1 MRVLHFG
8 KYWRQDG
15 GIETHV
21 KTLCRGLA
29 ELGVEVVDLVS
40 SLDKTASDFVID
52 GFRVVEAPT
61 LGIHFST
68 SISPSM
74 VAAAHRLHQ
83 EKPFDVVH
91 LHFPDPMSHLA
102 SMVLPKSIPRVIS
115 WHSDIIKQQHLL
127 KLYRPWQYR
136 QIMQAAAIIVPT
148 AAHFTSSLQIPAHYP
163 LARRHVIPYG
173 LDYSPNPNAAATAQ
187 KIAAIQQRASG
198 RFIVFAL
205 GRHVGYKGFDVL
217 LEAMQYTE
225 AYLVL
230 GGDGPLRQMLQT
242 QAQQLGVADRVWFS
256 GRLPSQDI
264 AACYQACDIFCLPSV
279 TPNEAFGLVQ
289 LEAMAQGKPVIC
301 TQLGNGVNAVNPHG
315 ITGLT
320 VPVRDPHTL
329 GSAIETLRLDAK
341 IRQRLGQRAR
351 EHALTTYAMQT
362 MTQLHA
368 SLYESLIAAPRKEQA

>member
-1 MRVLHFG
+1 MRALHFG

-40 SLDKTASDFVID
+40 SMDKTASDFVTD

-74 VAAAHRLHQ
+74 VAAARRLHK
-83 EKPFDVVH
+83 EKPVDVVH

-102 SMVLPKSIPRVIS
+102 SMVLPRSIPRVIS
-115 WHSDIIKQQHLL
+115 WHSDIVKQKQLL

-136 QIMQAAAIIVPT
+136 QIMQSAAIIVPT
-148 AAHFTSSLQIPAHYP
+148 AAHFSSSTQIPPSYP
-163 LARRHVIPYG
+163 LAKRHIIPYG
-173 LDYSPNPNAAATAQ
+173 LDYTQHTNAHVVADMAQ
-187 KIAAIQQRASG
+187 AIRHRANG
-198 RFIVFAL
+198 RFVVFAL

-217 LEAMQYTE
+217 LEALQHTD

-230 GGDGPLRQMLQT
+230 GGDGPLRGMLQA
-242 QAQQLGVADRVWFS
+242 QAQQLGLADRVWFS
-256 GRLPSQDI
+256 GRLSAADM
-264 AACYQACDIFCLPSV
+264 AACYQACDVFCLPSV

-289 LEAMAQGKPVIC
+289 LEAMACGKPVIC
-301 TQLGNGVNAVNPHG
+301 TQLNNGVNAVNPHG

-320 VPVRDPHTL
+320 VPAKDARALAQAINTLKIDP
-329 GSAIETLRLDAK
+329 ALREK
-341 IRQRLGQRAR
+341 LGQQAR
-351 EHALTTYAMQT
+351 SHALRNYSMLV
-362 MTQLHA
+362 MSDLHIQLYQDLLNTR
-368 SLYESLIAAPRKEQA
+368 S

>member
-40 SLDKTASDFVID
+40 SMDKTASDFVVD

-74 VAAAHRLHQ
+74 VAAARRLHK
-83 EKPFDVVH
+83 EKPVDVVH

-115 WHSDIIKQQHLL
+115 WHSDIVKQKQLL

-136 QIMQAAAIIVPT
+136 QIMQAAAVIVPT
-148 AAHFTSSLQIPAHYP
+148 AAHFSSSTQISANYP
-163 LARRHVIPYG
+163 LAKRHIIPYG
-173 LDYSPNPNAAATAQ
+173 LDYTQHTNTNAMAGTTD
-187 KIAAIQQRASG
+187 AIRQRSQG
-198 RFIVFAL
+198 RFVVFAL

-217 LEAMQYTE
+217 LEALQHTD

-230 GGDGPLRQMLQT
+230 GGDGPLRGMLQA
-242 QAQQLGVADRVWFS
+242 QAQQLGIADRVWFS
-256 GRLPSQDI
+256 GRLSAADM
-264 AACYQACDIFCLPSV
+264 AACYQACDVFCLPSV

-289 LEAMAQGKPVIC
+289 LEAMACGKPVIC
-301 TQLGNGVNAVNPHG
+301 THLNNGVNAVNPHG

-320 VPVRDPHTL
+320 VPAKDARALAQAINTLKIDP
-329 GSAIETLRLDAK
+329 ALREK
-341 IRQRLGQRAR
+341 LGQQAR
-351 EHALTTYAMQT
+351 SHALRNYSMLVMSDQHI
-362 MTQLHA
+362 QLYQDLLNTR
-368 SLYESLIAAPRKEQA
+368 S

>member
-40 SLDKTASDFVID
+40 SMDKTASDFVVD
-52 GFRVVEAPT
+52 SFRVVEAPT

-74 VAAAHRLHQ
+74 VAAARRLHK
-83 EKPFDVVH
+83 EKPVDVVH

-115 WHSDIIKQQHLL
+115 WHSDIVKQKQLL

-136 QIMQAAAIIVPT
+136 QIMQAAAVIVPT
-148 AAHFTSSLQIPAHYP
+148 AAHFSSSKQIPANYP
-163 LARRHVIPYG
+163 LAKRHIIPYG
-173 LDYSPNPNAAATAQ
+173 LDYTQHTNTNAMAGTTE
-187 KIAAIQQRASG
+187 AIRQRAQG
-198 RFIVFAL
+198 RFVVFAL

-217 LEAMQYTE
+217 LEALQHTD

-230 GGDGPLRQMLQT
+230 GGDGPLRGELQA
-242 QAQQLGVADRVWFS
+242 QAQQLGIADRVWFS
-256 GRLPSQDI
+256 GRLSAADM
-264 AACYQACDIFCLPSV
+264 AACYQACDVFCLPSV

-289 LEAMAQGKPVIC
+289 LEAMACGKPVIC
-301 TQLGNGVNAVNPHG
+301 THLNNGVNAVNPHG

-320 VPVRDPHTL
+320 VPAKDARALAQAINTLKIDP
-329 GSAIETLRLDAK
+329 ALREK
-341 IRQRLGQRAR
+341 LGQQAR
-351 EHALTTYAMQT
+351 SHALRNYSMLV
-362 MTQLHA
+362 MSDLHIQLYQDLLNTR
-368 SLYESLIAAPRKEQA
+368 S

>member
-40 SLDKTASDFVID
+40 SLDKTASDFVTD
-52 GFRVVEAPT
+52 GFHVVEAST

-115 WHSDIIKQQHLL
+115 WHSDIIKQKHLL

-148 AAHFTSSLQIPAHYP
+148 PAHFSSSTQIPSSYP
-163 LARRHVIPYG
+163 SIKRHIIPYG
-173 LDYSPNPNAAATAQ
+173 LDYTQHTHSNEVADTGLE
-187 KIAAIQQRASG
+187 IRRRANG
-198 RFIVFAL
+198 RFVIFAV

-217 LEAMQYTE
+217 LEALQHTD

-230 GGDGPLRQMLQT
+230 GGDGPLRGMLQA
-242 QAQQLGVADRVWFS
+242 QALQLGVEDRVWFS
-256 GRLPSQDI
+256 GRLS
-264 AACYQACDIFCLPSV
+264 AADMAASYQACDVFCLPSV

-289 LEAMAQGKPVIC
+289 LEAMACGKPVVC
-301 TQLGNGVNAVNPHG
+301 TQLNNGVNAVNPHG

-320 VPVRDPHTL
+320 VPPKDALSLAKAINTL
-329 GSAIETLRLDAK
+329 KIDSALRIK
-341 IRQRLGQRAR
+341 LGQQAQS
-351 EHALTTYAMQT
+351 HALRNYSMLV
-362 MTQLHA
+362 MSDLHIQLYQDLLNTR
-368 SLYESLIAAPRKEQA
+368 S

>member
-40 SLDKTASDFVID
+40 SLDKTASDFVTD
-52 GFRVVEAPT
+52 GFRVVESPT

-115 WHSDIIKQQHLL
+115 WHSDIIKQKHLL

-148 AAHFTSSLQIPAHYP
+148 AAHFSSSTQIPSSYP
-163 LARRHVIPYG
+163 SIKRHIIPYG
-173 LDYSPNPNAAATAQ
+173 LDYTQHAHSNEVADTGLE
-187 KIAAIQQRASG
+187 IRRRANG
-198 RFIVFAL
+198 RFVIFAV

-217 LEAMQYTE
+217 LEALLHTD

-230 GGDGPLRQMLQT
+230 GGDGPLRGMLQT
-242 QAQQLGVADRVWFS
+242 QALQLGVADRVWFS
-256 GRLPSQDI
+256 GRLS
-264 AACYQACDIFCLPSV
+264 AADMAASYQACDVFCLPSV

-289 LEAMAQGKPVIC
+289 LEAMACGKPVIC
-301 TQLGNGVNAVNPHG
+301 TQLNNGVNAVNPDG

-320 VPVRDPHTL
+320 VPPKDALSLAKAINTL
-329 GSAIETLRLDAK
+329 KIDLTLR
-341 IRQRLGQRAR
+341 INLGQQAQS
-351 EHALTTYAMQT
+351 HALRNYSMLV
-362 MTQLHA
+362 MSDLHIQLYQDLLNTR
-368 SLYESLIAAPRKEQA
+368 S

>member
-40 SLDKTASDFVID
+40 SMDKTASDFVVD

-74 VAAAHRLHQ
+74 VAAARRLHQ

-102 SMVLPKSIPRVIS
+102 AMLLPRAIPRVIS
-115 WHSDIIKQQHLL
+115 WHSDIVKQKQLL

-136 QIMQAAAIIVPT
+136 QIMQSAAIIVPT
-148 AAHFTSSLQIPAHYP
+148 AAHFSSSTQIPPSYP
-163 LARRHVIPYG
+163 LAKRHIIPYG
-173 LDYSPNPNAAATAQ
+173 LDYTQHTHAHAVAGRAQ
-187 KIAAIQQRASG
+187 EIRHRTNG
-198 RFIVFAL
+198 RFVVFAL

-217 LEAMQYTE
+217 LEALQHTD

-230 GGDGPLRQMLQT
+230 GGDGPLRGILQA
-242 QAQQLGVADRVWFS
+242 QAQQLGLADRVWFS
-256 GRLPSQDI
+256 GRLSAADM
-264 AACYQACDIFCLPSV
+264 AACYQACDVFCLPSV

-289 LEAMAQGKPVIC
+289 LEAMACGKPVIC
-301 TQLGNGVNAVNPHG
+301 THLNNGVNAVNPHG

-320 VPVRDPHTL
+320 VPAKDARALAQAINTLKIDP
-329 GSAIETLRLDAK
+329 ALREK
-341 IRQRLGQRAR
+341 LGQQAR
-351 EHALTTYAMQT
+351 SHALRNYSMLV
-362 MTQLHA
+362 MSDLHIQLYQDLLNTR
-368 SLYESLIAAPRKEQA
+368 S

>member
-40 SLDKTASDFVID
+40 SLDKTASDFVTD

-61 LGIHFST
+61 RGIHFST

-74 VAAAHRLHQ
+74 VATAHRLHK

-115 WHSDIIKQQHLL
+115 WHSDIIKQKHLL

-148 AAHFTSSLQIPAHYP
+148 AAHFSSSTQITSSYP
-163 LARRHVIPYG
+163 SIKRHIIPYG
-173 LDYSPNPNAAATAQ
+173 LDYTQHTHSNEVADTGLE
-187 KIAAIQQRASG
+187 IRRRANG
-198 RFIVFAL
+198 RFVIFAV
-205 GRHVGYKGFDVL
+205 GRHVSYKGFDVL
-217 LEAMQYTE
+217 LEALQHTD

-230 GGDGPLRQMLQT
+230 GGDGPLRGMLQT
-242 QAQQLGVADRVWFS
+242 QALQLGVADRVWFS
-256 GRLPSQDI
+256 GRLS
-264 AACYQACDIFCLPSV
+264 AAEMAASYKACDVFCLPSV

-289 LEAMAQGKPVIC
+289 LEAMACGKPVIC
-301 TQLGNGVNAVNPHG
+301 TQLNNGVNAVNPHG

-320 VPVRDPHTL
+320 VPPKDALSLAKAINTL
-329 GSAIETLRLDAK
+329 KIDSTLRIK
-341 IRQRLGQRAR
+341 LGQQAQS
-351 EHALTTYAMQT
+351 HALRNYSVLVMSDLHI
-362 MTQLHA
+362 QLYQDLLNTR
-368 SLYESLIAAPRKEQA
+368 S